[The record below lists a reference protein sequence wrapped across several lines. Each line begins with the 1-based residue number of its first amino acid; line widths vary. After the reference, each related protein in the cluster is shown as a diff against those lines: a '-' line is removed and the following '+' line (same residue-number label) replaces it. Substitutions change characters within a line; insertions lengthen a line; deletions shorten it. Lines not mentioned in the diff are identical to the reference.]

1 MKQIELFQAI
11 GHIDDDLIID
21 AGTDKFTDIIT
32 DSFLDT
38 GRDAASDS
46 GAAKRTRRFIKRKLI
61 PAAAGFILIA
71 LVLTIVSRNR
81 NSNHTDLI
89 LSGNISIRYIDK
101 APTFN
106 NSYSLAERLT
116 EEELFHKYNTD
127 VFLGTV
133 KKIKNIEISFGG
145 SKEYRSIAKIKINK
159 VYRGDKKAGE
169 VTAIL
174 LPCPINTG
182 VIVEDTEVISKLR
195 VGENGIFMPVKYDKE
210 SVEVVNSEK
219 LYLSELTE
227 YGLMDG
233 ARFAFLETKH
243 GLIFDRTTYE
253 SVKAAAS
260 IQEIEDY
267 VMKMLRK

>member
-1 MKQIELFQAI
+1 MKHRELFQAI

-21 AGTDKFTDIIT
+21 AGTGELTDIIT
-32 DSFLDT
+32 DYFLDT
-38 GRDAASDS
+38 GIDAASDS
-46 GAAKRTRRFIKRKLI
+46 EAAQRTRKFIRRKLI
-61 PAAAGFILIA
+61 PAAGFILIA
-71 LVLTIVSRNR
+71 LVVTIASRI
-81 NSNHTDLI
+81 SNHTDLI
-89 LSGNISIRYIDK
+89 LSGNISVRYIDK
-101 APTFN
+101 APTFI

-116 EEELFHKYNTD
+116 EEELFYKYNTD

-133 KKIKNIEISFGG
+133 KEIKNIEISFG
-145 SKEYRSIAKIKINK
+145 SRKEYRAIAKIEINK

-174 LPCPINTG
+174 LPSPINTG
-182 VIVEDTEVISKLR
+182 VIVEDTEVISKIR

-210 SVEVVNSEK
+210 TVEEVNNEK
-219 LYLSELTE
+219 LYLNELAE

-233 ARFAFLETKH
+233 VRFAFLETEN
-243 GLIFDRTTYE
+243 GLIFDRASYE

-267 VMKMLRK
+267 VLKMLHK

>member
-1 MKQIELFQAI
+1 MKHRELFQAI

-21 AGTDKFTDIIT
+21 AGSDEFTDIVT
-32 DSFLDT
+32 GSFLDT
-38 GRDAASDS
+38 GSDAALDF
-46 GAAKRTRRFIKRKLI
+46 GAAKRTRKFIRRKLI

-71 LVLTIVSRNR
+71 LVLTIVFRI
-81 NSNHTDLI
+81 SNHTDLI
-89 LSGNISIRYIDK
+89 LSGNISVRYIDK

-133 KKIKNIEISFGG
+133 KEIKNIEISFGG
-145 SKEYRSIAKIKINK
+145 SKEYRAIAKIKINK
-159 VYRGDKKAGE
+159 VYQGDKKNGE

-182 VIVEDTEVISKLR
+182 VIVEDTEVISEIK
-195 VGENGIFMPVKYDKE
+195 VGVKGIFMPVKYDKE
-210 SVEVVNSEK
+210 SVEEVNGER
-219 LYLSELTE
+219 LYLTELAE

-233 ARFAFLETKH
+233 VRFAFLETEN
-243 GLIFDRTTYE
+243 GLIFDRVSYE
-253 SVKAAAS
+253 SVKEAVT

-267 VMKMLRK
+267 VLKMLRK

>member
-1 MKQIELFQAI
+1 MKQIELFQTI

-21 AGTDKFTDIIT
+21 AGSDKFTDIIT

-46 GAAKRTRRFIKRKLI
+46 GAAKRTRRFIRRKLI

-71 LVLTIVSRNR
+71 LVLTIVSRI
-81 NSNHTDLI
+81 SNHTDLI
-89 LSGNISIRYIDK
+89 LSGNISVRYIDK

-133 KKIKNIEISFGG
+133 KEIKNIEISFGG
-145 SKEYRSIAKIKINK
+145 SKEYRAIAKIKINK

-182 VIVEDTEVISKLR
+182 VIVEDTEVISKIR

-233 ARFAFLETKH
+233 VRFAFLETED
-243 GLIFDRTTYE
+243 GLIFDRTSYE